1 MDQGVISQ
9 VFTPY
14 TWRARIRPVLI
25 AALPV
30 ALPVAV
36 LIPDWPPAR
45 RVWALVLV
53 CGLPLVLGQWC
64 RSRGRRLEPGLF
76 ELWGG
81 KPSVQLLRWRG
92 PTGPAQLAF
101 LHSRIEQIAGPP
113 LRLPSAEEERAD
125 PEGADALYE
134 VAGSVLRTRA
144 RALPGAELVA
154 EENREYGFRRN
165 TLALRPFA
173 LGAAAAGLLG
183 VVVHAVLARPLSGP
197 AGAAVSAG
205 LVAADFLLLVFWI
218 WTVRPVWVAEAAWTY
233 ARRLVETAEL
243 PNAESGPGS
252 GAVSP
257 A

>member
-1 MDQGVISQ
+1 VDQGVFSRA
-9 VFTPY
+9 FTPY

-25 AALPV
+25 TALPI

-36 LIPDWPPAR
+36 LVPDWPPAR
-45 RVWALVLV
+45 RVWALTLV
-53 CGLPLVLGQWC
+53 CGLPLLLGQWG
-64 RSRGRRLEPGLF
+64 RSRGRRLEPDLF
-76 ELWGG
+76 ERWGG

-92 PTGPAQLAF
+92 PTGPARLVF
-101 LHSRIEQIAGPP
+101 LHSRIERIAGPP
-113 LRLPSAEEERAD
+113 LRLPSAEEEHAD
-125 PEGADALYE
+125 PEGADAVYE

-165 TLALRPFA
+165 TLGLRPFA
-173 LGAAAAGLLG
+173 LGAAVAGLLG
-183 VVVHAVLARPLSGP
+183 VVVQAVLAWPPS
-197 AGAAVSAG
+197 GAAEAAVPGA
-205 LVAADFLLLVFWI
+205 LAAADLLLLAFWVR
-218 WTVRPVWVAEAAWTY
+218 TVRPEWVAEAAWTY

-243 PNAESGPGS
+243 PGVEPGTGP